1 MSTPQQQGS
10 KVFGL
15 ALLQLTLLRLA
26 AGSGFGMNLIQVSN
40 EDKSEVACTVALLR
54 KYFNSGDALSGAVLC
69 VSVTPYGR
77 DVQEQLLRGINQ
89 EQSFPW
95 TIQTTRHQL
104 KDESEFHSQ
113 ILHEKPRCYFLVVSN
128 LDDED
133 LEEIFEYWK
142 RMLNWN
148 PLAQFVVYLASVEE
162 TDEEMTDLM
171 LELMLTFMNSKLYN
185 VNVIGQSDE
194 NNFFYAKSVFPYHP
208 DNNCGNRVI
217 AVEVLDACSFEEG
230 GEADEEDESDEDDS
244 DSRESV
250 ERQEKEIG
258 NGEMEIV
265 RAEIE
270 EHVDTLSDFDNDT
283 TTVKEDLFVQ
293 RRSAK
298 EFSNDTESKS
308 QQPEVVILEYMRARF
323 EDKFPHD
330 LSGCPIRAAY
340 RGPWEPYIF
349 TSSAPLEPDDL
360 VQGEEGNDTNIE
372 QAYDE
377 GYEEVQEYTDENTN
391 PNQVEEPLTKTKLT
405 GIEYQL
411 TQTIAEQLHV
421 DIEFKAQSSNV
432 FHLFQQLIEG

>member
-26 AGSGFGMNLIQVSN
+26 AASGFGINLMQVPSD
-40 EDKSEVACTVALLR
+40 DKSEVACTVALLR

-69 VSVTPYGR
+69 VSVTPNVR

-89 EQSFPW
+89 EQSVPW

-104 KDESEFHSQ
+104 KDETGFHSQ
-113 ILHEKPRCYFLVVSN
+113 ILHEKPRCYFLVVEN

-194 NNFFYAKSVFPYHP
+194 NNFFYAKTVFPYHP

-230 GEADEEDESDEDDS
+230 GEADENDEYDEEVA
-244 DSRESV
+244 DSRETV
-250 ERQEKEIG
+250 KRQEKDIE
-258 NGEMEIV
+258 NGEMEIK
-265 RAEIE
+265 
-270 EHVDTLSDFDNDT
+270 EHVINLSDVDNDT
-283 TTVKEDLFVQ
+283 TKVRRDSFVE

-298 EFSNDTESKS
+298 ENSNDTESKAN
-308 QQPEVVILEYMRARF
+308 QAEVVIQEYMRAKF

-349 TSSAPLEPDDL
+349 TSSTPLEPEDL
-360 VQGEEGNDTNIE
+360 VQGEGENNTDTE
-372 QAYDE
+372 ETYDE
-377 GYEEVQEYTDENTN
+377 GYEEIQEYTVENTN
-391 PNQVEEPLTKTKLT
+391 PNQIEEPLTKTKLT

>member
-26 AGSGFGMNLIQVSN
+26 ATSGFGINLMQVPS

-69 VSVTPYGR
+69 VSVTPYVR
-77 DVQEQLLRGINQ
+77 DIQEQLLRGINQ
-89 EQSFPW
+89 EQSAPW

-104 KDESEFHSQ
+104 KDEAEFHSQ
-113 ILHEKPRCYFLVVSN
+113 ILHEKPRCYFLVVEN

-171 LELMLTFMNSKLYN
+171 VELMLTFMNSKLYN

-194 NNFFYAKSVFPYHP
+194 NNFFYAKTVFPYHP

-217 AVEVLDACSFEEG
+217 AVEVLDACSLEG
-230 GEADEEDESDEDDS
+230 EEADEEDEYDEEDA
-244 DSRESV
+244 DSRETV
-250 ERQEKEIG
+250 KRQENDIE
-258 NGEMEIV
+258 NVQM
-265 RAEIE
+265 EIE
-270 EHVDTLSDFDNDT
+270 EFVDNLTDVDNDT
-283 TTVKEDLFVQ
+283 TEVRRDSFVE

-298 EFSNDTESKS
+298 EHSNDTESNAN
-308 QQPEVVILEYMRARF
+308 QAEVVIQEYMRARF

-349 TSSAPLEPDDL
+349 TSSTPLEPEDL
-360 VQGEEGNDTNIE
+360 VQGEEGNNTDTEEI
-372 QAYDE
+372 YDE
-377 GYEEVQEYTDENTN
+377 GYEEVQEYTAENTN
-391 PNQVEEPLTKTKLT
+391 PNQIEEPLTKTKLT

-411 TQTIAEQLHV
+411 TQTIAQQLHV

>member
-1 MSTPQQQGS
+1 MLVRVHMSTRQRQGS
-10 KVFGL
+10 KVFGPLPLPLLLLLFQL
-15 ALLQLTLLRLA
+15 ALHLVVA
-26 AGSGFGMNLIQVSN
+26 SGFGINLMQVPS
-40 EDKSEVACTVALLR
+40 EDKSRVACTVALLR
-54 KYFNSGDALSGAVLC
+54 KYFNSGDSLSGAVLC
-69 VSVTPYGR
+69 VSVTPYVR
-77 DVQEQLLRGINQ
+77 DVQEQLLHGINQ
-89 EQSFPW
+89 EQSYPW

-104 KDESEFHSQ
+104 KDESELHMQ
-113 ILHEKPRCYFLVVSN
+113 ILHEKPRCYFLVVEN

-171 LELMLTFMNSKLYN
+171 VELMLTFMNSKLYN

-194 NNFFYAKSVFPYHP
+194 NIFYYAKTVFPYHP

-217 AVEVLDACSFEEG
+217 AVELLDACSFEDGNEK
-230 GEADEEDESDEDDS
+230 EDSDDEEVDSIENEDEEED
-244 DSRESV
+244 
-250 ERQEKEIG
+250 
-258 NGEMEIV
+258 GET
-265 RAEIE
+265 EIE
-270 EHVDTLSDFDNDT
+270 ETEVANNLTDVDISSPPLGDSLRSFQ
-283 TTVKEDLFVQ
+283 ED
-293 RRSAK
+293 
-298 EFSNDTESKS
+298 SNDTKLAAK
-308 QQPEVVILEYMRARF
+308 QPEVTIQEYMRAKF

-349 TSSAPLEPDDL
+349 TSSMPLEPEDL
-360 VQGEEGNDTNIE
+360 EQVDVDNDTDTE
-372 QAYDE
+372 QSYDE
-377 GYEEVQEYTDENTN
+377 GYEAVEEYTIENTN
-391 PNQVEEPLTKTKLT
+391 PNQIEETPTKTKLT